1 MSSLLTLVNGVAL
14 ENGGQAIAVGDR
26 GLNYGDGLFETALL
40 RSGSVRFLNS
50 HLARLQRGCERLG
63 IPFPVAGLTQD
74 LLQMERMD
82 WGGQGA
88 AGAVLKIVVTRGVG
102 GRGYRPAAGMPG
114 TRIVALHP
122 LPDLAATSAGI
133 SARWCS
139 IRLSRN
145 AALAGMKHLNR
156 LEQVLAQRE
165 WDDEFAGEGLML
177 DTEGELIGGTASN
190 VFVVRDGGLSTPDLR
205 FCGVFGIMRE
215 QVLWAAGRLGVA
227 CSEEPLWPHDLASAS
242 EVFVTNAVRGIRS
255 ITALD
260 TQQWPTGPVARRLI
274 AELDL

>member
-1 MSSLLTLVNGVAL
+1 MNSTLVLVNGVAPA
-14 ENGGQAIAVGDR
+14 NASQAVAVGDR

-40 RSGSVRFLNS
+40 RGGSVRFLDS
-50 HLARLQRGCERLG
+50 HLARLQHGCERLG
-63 IPFPVAGLTQD
+63 ITFPAAGLAQD
-74 LLQMERMD
+74 LLQMERMG

-88 AGAVLKIVVTRGVG
+88 AGAVLKIVVTRGIG
-102 GRGYRPAAGMPG
+102 GRGYRPTAGLPG
-114 TRIVALHP
+114 TRIVSLHP
-122 LPDLAATSAGI
+122 LPDITSGCAGI

-139 IRLSRN
+139 IRMSRN
-145 AALAGMKHLNR
+145 TTLAGIKHLNR

-165 WDDEFAGEGLML
+165 WDDGFTGEGLML

-190 VFVVRDGGLSTPDLR
+190 VFVVRDAMLLTPDLR
-205 FCGVFGIMRE
+205 FCGVSGVMRE
-215 QVLWAAGRLGVA
+215 QVLRAAAGLGMA

-260 TQQWPTGPVARRLI
+260 TQSWPAGPVARRLI
-274 AELDL
+274 DELDL

>member
-1 MSSLLTLVNGVAL
+1 MTALVLVNGVAPV
-14 ENGGQAIAVGDR
+14 NAGQAIAVGDR

-40 RSGSVRFLNS
+40 HRGTVRFLDS

-63 IPFPVAGLTQD
+63 IDFPFAGLTQD
-74 LLQMERMD
+74 LAQLESMG

-102 GRGYRPAAGMPG
+102 GRGYRSAAGLSG
-114 TRIVALHP
+114 TRIVSLHP
-122 LPDLAATSAGI
+122 LPDTTSASAGI

-139 IRLSRN
+139 VRLSRN
-145 AALAGMKHLNR
+145 AALAGIKHLNR

-165 WDDEFAGEGLML
+165 WGGEFAGEGLML

-190 VFVVRDGGLSTPDLR
+190 LFVVRDAMLTTPDLR
-205 FCGVFGIMRE
+205 FCGVLGVMRE
-215 QVLWAAGRLGVA
+215 QVLRAASRLGLA
-227 CSEEPLWPHDLASAS
+227 CSEEPLWPHDLAAAS

-255 ITALD
+255 IVELD
-260 TQQWPTGPVARRLI
+260 SQQWAAGPVARRLI
-274 AELDL
+274 TELDL